1 MQSHVASLHEHLLAD
16 DAGFVQAKLSKHC
29 SHPAVVQSGLAE
41 HCFHA
46 GFVQSAFA
54 DLHSPAT

>member
-16 DAGFVQAKLSKHC
+16 DAGFVQSELPKHC
-29 SHPAVVQSGLAE
+29 SHPTVVQSGLAE
-41 HCFHA
+41 YYFDA

-54 DLHSPAT
+54 DLDSPAT